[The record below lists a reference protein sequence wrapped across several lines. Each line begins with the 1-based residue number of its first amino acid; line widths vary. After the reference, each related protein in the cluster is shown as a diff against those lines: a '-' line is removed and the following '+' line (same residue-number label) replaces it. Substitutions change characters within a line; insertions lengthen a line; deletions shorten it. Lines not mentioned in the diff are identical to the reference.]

1 MPSLGTVSGQA
12 HVTGVRRKV
21 STTLDVAA
29 EKILLETVTLFV
41 DNFCYSSG
49 LKNHIGPYRT
59 STDCLQV
66 SATMAA
72 PAGYS

>member
-12 HVTGVRRKV
+12 HVTRVRRINNF
-21 STTLDVAA
+21 LDVAA
-29 EKILLETVTLFV
+29 ESFLLETVTLFL
-41 DNFCYSSG
+41 DNFCYSSDFE
-49 LKNHIGPYRT
+49 NHIGPYRT
-59 STDCLQV
+59 STDCLKV